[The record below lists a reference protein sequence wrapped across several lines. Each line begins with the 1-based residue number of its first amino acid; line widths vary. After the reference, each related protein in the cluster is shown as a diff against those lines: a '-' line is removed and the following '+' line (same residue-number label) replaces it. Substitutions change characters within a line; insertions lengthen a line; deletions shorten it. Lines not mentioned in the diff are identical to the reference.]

1 LSTETIRI
9 DEDFLVRYK
18 QLMQELS
25 VAEAAKRLGVS
36 PRRVQQLV
44 KAGRLPAEQFA
55 GAYVIRESDLGLV
68 ADRRPGRP
76 ANHLK
81 SSARRHP
88 VKVRGSKKKH
98 V

>member
-1 LSTETIRI
+1 
-9 DEDFLVRYK
+9 
-18 QLMQELS
+18 MQELS
-25 VAEAAKRLGVS
+25 VAEAAKRLGIS

-76 ANHLK
+76 ANQPK
-81 SSARRHP
+81 STTKRRA
-88 VKVRGSKKKH
+88 VKVRSSKRKH
-98 V
+98 G

>member
-1 LSTETIRI
+1 MQ
-9 DEDFLVRYK
+9 
-18 QLMQELS
+18 QLT
-25 VAEAAKRLGVS
+25 VAEAAERLGVS

-76 ANHLK
+76 ANQQKNAAKGSPLK
-81 SSARRHP
+81 G
-88 VKVRGSKKKH
+88 RGTKKKH
-98 V
+98 